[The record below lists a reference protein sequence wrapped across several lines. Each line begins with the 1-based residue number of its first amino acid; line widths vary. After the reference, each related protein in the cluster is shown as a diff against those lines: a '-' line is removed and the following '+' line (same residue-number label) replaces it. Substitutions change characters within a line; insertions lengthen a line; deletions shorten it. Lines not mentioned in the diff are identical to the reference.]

1 MKKKKSPEKKS
12 EIFNFQDEIVIGINS
27 TKALQE
33 KKKKQNNSKKKKKSK
48 VKPKKDASK
57 GTQQSSKFKAVVKWI
72 ILIILLIGAII
83 YFMMSPLFNIRQ
95 IVIEGTS
102 KINTQEI
109 ESLSQLT
116 TGQNIYNF
124 SKTKAKEKIKEN
136 PYISTVE
143 IKRQLP
149 DTVIIKVTERE
160 ATFLIEFGNAYIYL
174 DNQGYAL
181 EISEEELDLPIL
193 SSLSANL
200 SEFKPGNR
208 LEKEDLL
215 RLEQVITII
224 SAIKS
229 NELYDKLIKIDVA
242 DTTNFV
248 LTMEDKKTVY
258 LGDTSNL
265 NVKMLYLKKILES
278 EAGIEGEIF
287 LDGSNN
293 KSIFFREKI

>member
-33 KKKKQNNSKKKKKSK
+33 KKKKQNNSKKKKSK

-57 GTQQSSKFKAVVKWI
+57 GTQQSSKFKAVIKWI